1 MLRDCLPLARYSGL
15 RMLEFLLA
23 NNTKGSDAIL
33 TQAKTDVDDAIKAL
47 E

>member
-1 MLRDCLPLARYSGL
+1 
-15 RMLEFLLA
+15 MLEFLLA